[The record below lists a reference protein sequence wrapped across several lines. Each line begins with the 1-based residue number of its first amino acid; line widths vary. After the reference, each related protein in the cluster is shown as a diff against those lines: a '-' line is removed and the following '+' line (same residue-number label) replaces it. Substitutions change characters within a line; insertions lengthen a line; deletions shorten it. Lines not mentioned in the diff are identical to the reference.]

1 MTPRTDRPGID
12 LGMPPAAAAMPAATA
27 VAGAR

>member
-12 LGMPPAAAAMPAATA
+12 LLVPSTAAPSPAA